1 MRVIDSPSSWIYYYT
16 SIPPFLTVDENLSA
30 VSVIHAIP
38 DLVIGSQGIIVIMA
52 TVLGI
57 IMQVM
62 RI

>member
-1 MRVIDSPSSWIYYYT
+1 MRVIDSPSSWIYYT

-30 VSVIHAIP
+30 VSAIHAIP
-38 DLVIGSQGIIVIMA
+38 DLVIGSQAIMVIMA

-57 IMQVM
+57 IMQVV